1 MIPRKVTVNTFTRK
15 FQYKIINSLLCLNKT
30 FFVFKKVTTPLCS
43 FYKSKDKTPILL
55 LFDCLV
61 TQNLWKQLCSLCRHK
76 LIIPNLTP
84 QSAIFGSLESNHKSE
99 MLIKLILLIFR
110 LYIYNSRDSSSVN
123 IYFLK
128 SKITKIRDFEEKI
141 SKSSTQKNKKFRRK

>member
-1 MIPRKVTVNTFTRK
+1 M
-15 FQYKIINSLLCLNKT
+15 
-30 FFVFKKVTTPLCS
+30 FFIFKKVTTPPYS
-43 FYKSKDKTPILL
+43 FYKSKDETPILL
-55 LFDCLV
+55 FFDCLV

-84 QSAIFGSLESNHKSE
+84 QSAIFGFLESNQKSE
-99 MLIKLILLIFR
+99 MLIKLILLIFK